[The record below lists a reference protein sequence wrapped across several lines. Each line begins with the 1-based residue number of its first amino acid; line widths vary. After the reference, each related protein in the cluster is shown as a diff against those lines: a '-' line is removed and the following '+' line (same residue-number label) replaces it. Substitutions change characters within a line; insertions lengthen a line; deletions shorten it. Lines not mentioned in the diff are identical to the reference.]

1 MEQVARMKHPSTR
14 AVYAY
19 WEERRG
25 RRPAPER
32 ADIDPSA
39 IRAALGDTI
48 MLAADFVDQLRF
60 RLAGTRVC
68 ALFAREI
75 KGEVFTALWS
85 ERSRSSIE
93 ELLAIIEDENV
104 GAVAGLAGCTA
115 DGEQVDLELLL
126 LPLAHS
132 GHARV
137 RALGVLAP
145 TVTPPYWLGEM
156 PLTELTL
163 GTLRH
168 VGAGVEGSG
177 SRRFVVATGGPR
189 VRHGFTVYSG
199 GRESPSGERTG

>member
-1 MEQVARMKHPSTR
+1 MKHPSTR

-25 RRPAPER
+25 TRPAPER
-32 ADIDPSA
+32 ADIDPAA
-39 IRAALGDTI
+39 IRSALGDTI

-75 KGEVFTALWS
+75 KGEVFAALWS
-85 ERSRSSIE
+85 EQSRSSIE
-93 ELLAIIEDENV
+93 DLLAIIGDENV
-104 GAVAGLAGCTA
+104 GAVAGLAGRTA

-132 GHARV
+132 GHARI

-145 TVTPPYWLGEM
+145 TVTPPYWLGEK

-168 VGAGVEGSG
+168 VGAEVESG
-177 SRRFVVATGGPR
+177 GGRRFVVASGGRR

-199 GRESPSGERTG
+199 GRESPPGERTG